1 MTGAEL
7 RAAREAL
14 GLTVERF
21 ALRAG
26 VTDRT
31 VHHFEQGVTKPRP
44 VTLVA
49 LRKALRQ
56 LGQGNAP

>member
-1 MTGAEL
+1 MTGPEL

-14 GLTVERF
+14 GLSVERF

-26 VTDRT
+26 LTGQTVLRFEEGRT
-31 VHHFEQGVTKPRP
+31 SPRP

-49 LRKALRQ
+49 VRKALRRLQ
-56 LGQGNAP
+56 DGV